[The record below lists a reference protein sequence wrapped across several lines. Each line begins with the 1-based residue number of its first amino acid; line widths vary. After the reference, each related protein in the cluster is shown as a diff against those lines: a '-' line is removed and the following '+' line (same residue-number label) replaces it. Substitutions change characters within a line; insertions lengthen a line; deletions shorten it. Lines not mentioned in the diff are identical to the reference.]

1 MRSYRWFAHDPWVMG
16 EPPLCHLWYYGAM
29 VRFLIRRLI
38 SIIPVL
44 IGIIFVTFVLVRS
57 IPGDPCIAMLGERAN
72 QQTCADFRRRYGLD
86 DNILVQFT
94 NYTAILLSGDLGNSI
109 KLGRPVG
116 DILLERLPMTL
127 ELSIGAML
135 FAVGVGVPLGIISA
149 YKRRSILDALTMIG
163 ANIGVSIPIFW
174 LGLMLAAFFG
184 VTLRDTPFYLPTGSR
199 LTAGVSIPSLLQ
211 TWNLQDLQG
220 VPRAVLTFI
229 ANMVTVNA
237 LLTGRFDVLGDALRH
252 LILPSVALGTIPLSI
267 IARLTR
273 SSLLDV
279 MGNDYIR
286 TARAKGLGERIV
298 LFRHAMRNAL
308 LPLVTVI
315 GLQFGGLLGGAVLTE
330 TVFNLPGV
338 GKFLVESIFARDY
351 PVVQG
356 FTLTIAL
363 IFILINFLV
372 DVSYAYL
379 DPRIR
384 LG

>member
-1 MRSYRWFAHDPWVMG
+1 
-16 EPPLCHLWYYGAM
+16 M